1 MVSINFFRNFKSIN
15 QENIAMKFFQ
25 YIGFTVIAF
34 LLASCGGSDFQKNPV
49 DNLIKEMTD
58 TNIFSIILYDMN
70 VEGTFFKD
78 YQHQY
83 RIIKQ
88 SSAEA
93 EPTEV
98 ITDWTNVSEEF
109 FAQNEN
115 NMGME
120 IAAKDAE
127 GKVTKTA
134 APPGYNNY
142 VGNPQYGSWQG
153 SGANSFWVFYGQ
165 YALLSNLFNMGTF
178 PARRSYYDDYT
189 SSRGSGRP
197 YYGPRTADGRTTY
210 GTNSTYTSRA
220 KPNTTWS
227 RTTSSRGFRSRTSS
241 PTSRSG
247 SRYSGSSSRSRGG
260 GFGK

>member
-1 MVSINFFRNFKSIN
+1 MEFFQNFNSIN
-15 QENIAMKFFQ
+15 QCEIKMKFFQ
-25 YIGFTVIAF
+25 HIGCIAF
-34 LLASCGGSDFQKNPV
+34 LLLLTSCGGSDFQKNPV
-49 DNLIKEMTD
+49 DNLIKDMTD
-58 TNIFSIILYDMN
+58 AETFSIILYDMN

-83 RIIKQ
+83 RIIRQ

-93 EPTEV
+93 EPTEE
-98 ITDWTNVSEEF
+98 ITEWTKVSEEF

-142 VGNPQYGSWQG
+142 VGNPQYGQWQG

-189 SSRGSGRP
+189 TSRGSGRP
-197 YYGPRTADGRTTY
+197 YYGPSTSDGRSTY

-220 KPNTTWS
+220 KPNSTWS
-227 RTTSSRGFRSRTSS
+227 RTTSSRGFRSGSSTS
-241 PTSRSG
+241 TSRSS
-247 SRYSGSSSRSRGG
+247 SRYSNTSSRSRGG

>member
-1 MVSINFFRNFKSIN
+1 
-15 QENIAMKFFQ
+15 MKFFQ
-25 YIGFTVIAF
+25 YTGITAMVW
-34 LLASCGGSDFQKNPV
+34 LLVSCGGSDFQKNPV
-49 DNLIKEMTD
+49 DNLIRDMTNAH
-58 TNIFSIILYDMN
+58 TFSVILYDMN
-70 VEGTFFKD
+70 VDGTFFKD

-88 SSAEA
+88 SSEEA
-93 EPTEV
+93 EPTEE
-98 ITDWTNVSEEF
+98 ITDWYTVSEDF

-120 IAAKDAE
+120 LAAKNAE
-127 GKVTKTA
+127 GKISKTA

-142 VGNPQYGSWQG
+142 VGNPKYGQWQG
-153 SGANSFWVFYGQ
+153 SGANSFWAFYGQ
-165 YALLSNLFNMGTF
+165 YALLSNLLNMGTF

-189 SSRGSGRP
+189 SNRGSGRP
-197 YYGPRTADGRTTY
+197 YYGPRTSDGRTTY

-220 KPNTTWS
+220 RPNSTWS
-227 RTTSSRGFRSRTSS
+227 RTTSSRGFRTRSSTS
-241 PTSRSG
+241 TSRSG

>member
-1 MVSINFFRNFKSIN
+1 MR
-15 QENIAMKFFQ
+15 FFQ
-25 YIGFTVIAF
+25 HIGLTAIVLF
-34 LLASCGGSDFQKNPV
+34 LAGCGGSDFQKNPV
-49 DNLIKEMTD
+49 DNLIKDMTN
-58 TNIFSIILYDMN
+58 TQTFSIILYDMN

-88 SSAEA
+88 ASEDA
-93 EPTEV
+93 EPTEE
-98 ITDWTNVSEEF
+98 ITDWYNVSEDF

-120 IAAKDAE
+120 IATKNAE
-127 GKVTKTA
+127 GQVTKTA

-142 VGNPQYGSWQG
+142 VGNPQYGHWQG

-165 YALLSNLFNMGTF
+165 YALLSNLLNMGTF
-178 PARRSYYDDYT
+178 PARRSYYDEY
-189 SSRGSGRP
+189 SNYRGSGRP
-197 YYGPRTADGRTTY
+197 YYGPRASDGRTTY

-220 KPNTTWS
+220 KPNSTWS
-227 RTTSSRGFRSRTSS
+227 RTTSSRGFRSSS
-241 PTSRSG
+241 SQSTSRAG
-247 SRYSGSSSRSRGG
+247 SRYSNTSSRSRGG

>member
-1 MVSINFFRNFKSIN
+1 
-15 QENIAMKFFQ
+15 MKFFQ
-25 YIGFTVIAF
+25 HIGIAAILL
-34 LLASCGGSDFQKNPV
+34 LLASCGGKDFQENPV
-49 DNLIKEMTD
+49 DTLIRDMTD
-58 TNIFSIILYDMN
+58 AENFSIILYDMN

-93 EPTEV
+93 EPTEE
-98 ITDWTNVSEEF
+98 ITEWTKVSEEF

-127 GKVTKTA
+127 GKVSKTA

-142 VGNPQYGSWQG
+142 VGNPRYGSWQG

-189 SSRGSGRP
+189 SYRGSGRA
-197 YYGPRTADGRTTY
+197 YYGPSTSDGRSTY

-220 KPNTTWS
+220 KPNSTWS
-227 RTTSSRGFRSRTSS
+227 RTTSSRGFRSGSSTS
-241 PTSRSG
+241 TSRSG
-247 SRYSGSSSRSRGG
+247 SRYSNTSSRSRGG